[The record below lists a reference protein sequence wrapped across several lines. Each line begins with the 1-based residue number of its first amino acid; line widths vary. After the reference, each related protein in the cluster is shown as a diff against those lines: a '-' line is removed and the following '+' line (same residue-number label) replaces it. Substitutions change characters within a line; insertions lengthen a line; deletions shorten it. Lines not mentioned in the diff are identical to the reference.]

1 MNRLKTS
8 TIQSILLASL
18 ISVLAACKS
27 HDAINFEANTKD
39 ELIYSASKI
48 ANIIKKTFFKGKIVS
63 SNGKN

>member
-1 MNRLKTS
+1 METS
-8 TIQSILLASL
+8 Y
-18 ISVLAACKS
+18 VLNEIGINKKNSKS
-27 HDAINFEANTKD
+27 TLRIGIGKDNTKD